1 MSKIREMASR
11 FLEHWLTPY
20 FGIGFI
26 LILILGPLYWALIT
40 SFKPL
45 SEAIK
50 WPPTYFPHNFTIE
63 PYIDVLT
70 RSPIPL
76 YLGNSAIIALVTSV
90 IVTIAS
96 VLTAYA
102 LTRYPYPGSEVALYS
117 FLAVRVIP
125 PISLIL
131 PFYIILQKIGLINT
145 RLSVIFYTIYLTYPL
160 SVWMIKSFFETF
172 PQTLVDAALI
182 DGASRLG
189 ALFRV
194 VIPVTANGISAVAI
208 ISFLFSWIEFLA
220 PYLFINSDALKP
232 ITVGLYYFVGDETIY
247 WNSLTAGAMLATI
260 PGIIF
265 FVIAQRYIV
274 SGLTAGFGKE

>member
-1 MSKIREMASR
+1 MRKIRKKASD

-20 FGIGFI
+20 IGMG
-26 LILILGPLYWALIT
+26 LILIVMLGPLYWALIT

-63 PYIDVLT
+63 PYIEVLT
-70 RSPIPL
+70 RSPIPV

-90 IVTIAS
+90 IVTSAS

-102 LTRYPYPGSEVALYS
+102 LTRYPYPGSDIALYS

-131 PFYIILQKIGLINT
+131 PFYIILQQLGLVNT
-145 RLSVIFYTIYLTYPL
+145 RISVIMYTIFLTYPL
-160 SVWMIKSFFETF
+160 SVWMLKSFFEAF
-172 PQTLVDAALI
+172 PQTLIDAALM

-189 ALFRV
+189 ALFKV
-194 VIPVTANGISAVAI
+194 VIPVTANGISAIAI

-220 PYLFINSDALKP
+220 PYLFINTDALKP

-247 WNSLTAGAMLATI
+247 WNSLTAGAILATI
-260 PGIIF
+260 PGILF